1 MDMDEAVPALAVVDA
16 RFCAGDE
23 AALAVAKTLSMS
35 GNDFTVT
42 DAATGDVLL
51 RVDGVL
57 FSLKRRCL
65 LADAHRRPV
74 LTVQESVRLCI
85 TKKSILSPHS
95 VSFPSL
101 LSNNGLVGGRVQALV
116 MNKRWKVF
124 RGDSTSRRDLLFT
137 VVKPSV
143 IPLRWSTKVNVFLAS
158 NDAEQSCDF
167 RITGSYH
174 DGACSVTLGDSNTI
188 IAKASKSQHEPISQP
203 CNTVITLLI
212 RDRTGLT
219 DSILFPWL
227 QIDRRS
233 TVVSTLLGKN
243 TYSVTVNPGIDYA
256 FIVALAVVLDE
267 MHYQ

>member
-1 MDMDEAVPALAVVDA
+1 MDEAVPALAVVDA

-23 AALAVAKTLSMS
+23 AALAVAKTISMS

-57 FSLKRRCL
+57 FSLRRRCL

-74 LTVQESVRLCI
+74 LTVQES
-85 TKKSILSPHS
+85 
-95 VSFPSL
+95 
-101 LSNNGLVGGRVQALV
+101 ALV

-158 NDAEQSCDF
+158 NDAEQAPDF

-174 DGACSVTLGDSNTI
+174 DGACSVSLGES
-188 IAKASKSQHEPISQP
+188 
-203 CNTVITLLI
+203 NTVIAK
-212 RDRTGLT
+212 
-219 DSILFPWL
+219 
-227 QIDRRS
+227 IDRRS

-243 TYSVTVNPGIDYA
+243 AYSVTVNPGIDYA

>member
-1 MDMDEAVPALAVVDA
+1 MDEAVPALAVVDA

-23 AALAVAKTLSMS
+23 AALAVAKTISMS

-57 FSLKRRCL
+57 FSLRRRCL

-74 LTVQESVRLCI
+74 LTVQES
-85 TKKSILSPHS
+85 
-95 VSFPSL
+95 
-101 LSNNGLVGGRVQALV
+101 ALV

-158 NDAEQSCDF
+158 NDAEQAPDF

-174 DGACSVTLGDSNTI
+174 DGACSVSLGES
-188 IAKASKSQHEPISQP
+188 
-203 CNTVITLLI
+203 NTVI
-212 RDRTGLT
+212 GK
-219 DSILFPWL
+219 
-227 QIDRRS
+227 IDRRS

-243 TYSVTVNPGIDYA
+243 AYSVTVNPGIDYA
-256 FIVALAVVLDE
+256 FVVALAVVLDE